1 MPRIITAALCLV
13 ILAFAALST
22 DAQAYPDRPIRII
35 VPFPPGGGADIIARI
50 IGERLSVATGQSV
63 VIDNRPGANGNIGSD
78 LVAKAAPDGYTILMN
93 TIGLVFSQSIY
104 KELSFNVLKSF
115 TPIVLV
121 AGTPYILVANPS
133 LHIKSVSELIAAA
146 KAKPGKINCAS
157 VGIGSPFQ
165 MSAKLFET
173 LAQVDVTEIPFQ
185 GGGPA
190 MLSVMSGQTD
200 ITFANLLAAQPLI
213 NAGRLK
219 ALAVT
224 SSKRSPIMPNIPT
237 MAESGLAG
245 YEFNGWFGIWAP
257 ASTPTKVVLDL
268 NRAIVRDSQ

>member
-1 MPRIITAALCLV
+1 
-13 ILAFAALST
+13 
-22 DAQAYPDRPIRII
+22 
-35 VPFPPGGGADIIARI
+35 
-50 IGERLSVATGQSV
+50 
-63 VIDNRPGANGNIGSD
+63 
-78 LVAKAAPDGYTILMN
+78 MN

-104 KELSFNVLKSF
+104 KELPFNVLKSF
-115 TPIVLV
+115 TPVVLV

-157 VGIGSPFQ
+157 VGIDNPFQ
-165 MSAKLFET
+165 MAARLFET

-257 ASTPTKVVLDL
+257 ASTPTTIVLDL
-268 NRAIVRDSQ
+268 NRAIVKTLNEADVRSQLEKDGADVLAGSPEDFDRYINSEYTKWNKIIKAANIHVD